1 MDDVMSL
8 RDETNLHDTLS
19 LDDAVANAA
28 AVLRAGGAAVFPTD
42 TVYGLGVAVGS
53 CASPQQLF
61 AIKRRDEGKPVAWL
75 VGGVHD
81 LDAYGK
87 AIKGART
94 ELDWLSTNP
103 MVVDAYIADPACGF
117 RFSAG
122 AYIALTGLLV
132 DLSKKSNINRIPK
145 ELPLYLI
152 AGSEDPVGDRGRG
165 VTRVFKEYKEA
176 GIKDVDMRLYLGAR
190 HEILNEV
197 DKEKVYADVLK
208 WLEAHL
214 A

>member
-1 MDDVMSL
+1 MGSFIL
-8 RDETNLHDTLS
+8 RDYLAHYGAGLAGAIICGTGHQSAAVATAGLAAAKAIARAKGERHVSDTLFN
-19 LDDAVANAA
+19 LAD
-28 AVLRAGGAAVFPTD
+28 G
-42 TVYGLGVAVGS
+42 
-53 CASPQQLF
+53 
-61 AIKRRDEGKPVAWL
+61 
-75 VGGVHD
+75 
-81 LDAYGK
+81 AYGK

-103 MVVDAYIADPACGF
+103 LVVDAYLADPACGF